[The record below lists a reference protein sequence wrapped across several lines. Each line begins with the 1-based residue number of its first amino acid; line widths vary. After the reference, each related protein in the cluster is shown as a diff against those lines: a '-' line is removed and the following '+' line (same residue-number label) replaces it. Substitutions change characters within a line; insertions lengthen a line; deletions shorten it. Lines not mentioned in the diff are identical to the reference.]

1 MNELKVGLLALA
13 TMAAV
18 VIMSLKVT
26 SNQSG
31 FGEYK
36 TYRTIIRDASGI
48 FPKTPIKVAG
58 ISAGRIKSIELADN
72 NALITF
78 EVLSRVSVPKDSKL
92 RIKSVGF
99 LGDKYLEIVIGKDPE
114 VLEADGMVIAEEGG
128 GLENLV
134 KDVSEVMTDVKQVVA
149 SVKDALAPPDR
160 EPPLKKIMRDIE
172 VLVANTKDA
181 TKTLK
186 EILQD
191 NQGKIDNLVTN
202 LESFSKDIAMQV
214 DKDKPESAMADIKRI
229 LANVDQM
236 TLDLK
241 NLVADVKAGKGTVGK
256 LLVEDEIADQVSST
270 LSGVQR
276 LVGKVEDIRTEL
288 ALFTGAN
295 TDYGAETDIS
305 LKIFPS
311 PERFYLLGLTTSE
324 FGPES
329 EKQTTTITNGVENK
343 EIRREREK
351 DSYRFN
357 VQIGRKVQNWTFRG
371 GLIDSTGGLGIDYEK
386 IDWGS
391 RFSMEVFDY
400 RDNIGINLRVSTE
413 LQIWNVFYGK
423 VALEDILQEA
433 RSATFSAGF
442 RFNDEDLKGLIG
454 FFL

>member
-1 MNELKVGLLALA
+1 MNELKVGLLALFTIA
-13 TMAAV
+13 TIV
-18 VIMSLKVT
+18 VMSLKIT

-31 FGEYK
+31 FGDYV
-36 TYRTIIRDASGI
+36 TYSTIIRDASGI

-58 ISAGRIKSIELADN
+58 ISAGRIKTIELADN

-78 EVLSRVSVPKDSKL
+78 EVLTRVKIPKDSKL

-114 VLEADGMVIAEEGG
+114 VLESNGLVLAEEGAG
-128 GLENLV
+128 IENLV
-134 KDVSEVMTDVKQVVA
+134 KDVTEVMADVKVVIG
-149 SVKDALAPPDR
+149 SIKDTLVPKDR
-160 EPPLKKIMRDIE
+160 EEPMKKILRDVE

-186 EILQD
+186 EIIQD
-191 NQGKIDNLVTN
+191 NQGKIDNLVGN
-202 LESFSKDIAMQV
+202 LEKFSADIAMQV
-214 DKDKPESAMADIKRI
+214 DRNEPESAMSDVKKI
-229 LANVDQM
+229 LANVDKM
-236 TLDLK
+236 TEDLK

-256 LLVEDEIADQVSST
+256 LLVEDEIADRVEET
-270 LSGVQR
+270 LSGVQK
-276 LVGKVEDIRTEL
+276 LVGKVNDIRTEL

-295 TDYGAETDIS
+295 TDYGAETDIA

-329 EKQTTTITNGVENK
+329 EKQTTTITNGVTSTEV
-343 EIRREREK
+343 RRERDK

-357 VQIGRKVQNWTFRG
+357 IQIGRKIQNWSFRG
-371 GLIDSTGGLGIDYEK
+371 GLIESTGGLGIDYEK
-386 IDWGS
+386 AQWGS
-391 RFSMEVFDY
+391 RFTMEVFDY
-400 RDNIGINLRVSTE
+400 RDNIGINLRISTE
-413 LQIWNVFYGK
+413 IQIWNVFYGK
-423 VALEDILQEA
+423 VALEDVLQEA
-433 RSATFSAGF
+433 RSATISAGL